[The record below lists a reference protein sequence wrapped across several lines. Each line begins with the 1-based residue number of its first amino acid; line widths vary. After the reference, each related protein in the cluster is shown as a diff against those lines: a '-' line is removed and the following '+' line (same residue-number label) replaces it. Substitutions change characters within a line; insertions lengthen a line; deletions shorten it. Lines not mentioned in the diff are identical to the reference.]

1 MPSKAGGRSGSSS
14 RCSSRSGQASRSSHM
29 RRLDCTSTWWRCSPG
44 AGISRPDTSPP
55 LATLIAAAWFA
66 VFPVADWSFHLLA
79 MVNAAVAFFAIDLIA
94 RRYVSGDKRL
104 LVLLLL
110 LLTPFYQFHGQRFN
124 ANAILLSTWPIA
136 TYCFLRSFESRSL
149 AWSAAAGVAA
159 ADAREILFGPA
170 GRRVRRRGARA
181 PPAARLSA
189 IGVAVGIGRGGSC
202 CAGAASAL
210 VLHDRRR
217 NDDLRVSAAPQCAD
231 VRTALGAGL
240 LCHRRHRL
248 RQRPADRLCPYGAT
262 GPSRAARDAVAVRS
276 GPAHAGGAAAGAVA
290 AAAGGVAAR
299 GDQVHVAVDDAGMVP
314 AADYPAV
321 SAAGHGRPA

>member
-1 MPSKAGGRSGSSS
+1 MTSALLSWAPPARITDGINRWFDAVQGGRALWVFLALFVAIWTSFQIVSYASIGLHVDLAEAFSW
-14 RCSSRSGQASRSSHM
+14 SRSSL
-29 RRLDCTSTWWRCSPG
+29 R
-44 AGISRPDTSPP
+44 DTSPP
-55 LATLIAAAWFA
+55 LIAFVAAGWFSI
-66 VFPVADWSFHLLA
+66 FPVADWSFHLLA
-79 MVNAAVAFFAIDLIA
+79 MVNVAVAFFAIDLIA

-149 AWSAAAGVAA
+149 AWSAAAGAAA

-189 IGVAVGIGRGGSC
+189 IGGAVGIGRGGSC

-210 VLHDRRR
+210 VTTGGETMIYAYQRHL
-217 NDDLRVSAAPQCAD
+217 NVPMS
-231 VRTALGAGL
+231 GL
-240 LCHRRHRL
+240 LWAL
-248 RQRPADRLCPYGAT
+248 VPY
-262 GPSRAARDAVAVRS
+262 VI
-276 GPAHAGGAAAGAVA
+276 GGIG
-290 AAAGGVAAR
+290 
-299 GDQVHVAVDDAGMVP
+299 
-314 AADYPAV
+314 YI
-321 SAAGHGRPA
+321 SAC